1 MLGAYRNQ
9 RHPVPLRESEW
20 AIRPVDVVDAGTDHT
35 SSARRETCRADSGR
49 VVAAPQLWL
58 DYRGRP
64 WSPNAVGKA
73 FTVLVRRF
81 VRSAVGV
88 ELNVPVITLH
98 GTRHSFN
105 SPPPGGG

>member
-1 MLGAYRNQ
+1 M
-9 RHPVPLRESEW
+9 
-20 AIRPVDVVDAGTDHT
+20 
-35 SSARRETCRADSGR
+35 
-49 VVAAPQLWL
+49 
-58 DYRGRP
+58 
-64 WSPNAVGKA
+64 SPNAVGKA

-88 ELNVPVITLH
+88 ELTVPVITLH